1 MAWEKRP
8 SWVWK
13 LLGATSPAV
22 EPDRT
27 AGSGA
32 SRSKRRVASE
42 HLWAGGERQMDETRD
57 LSVQEL
63 LAAEMI
69 LNVELNNASLPTVP
83 CLSRE
88 RPNRRVL
95 CII

>member
-1 MAWEKRP
+1 MK
-8 SWVWK
+8 
-13 LLGATSPAV
+13 LGAWPGRRGH
-22 EPDRT
+22 P
-27 AGSGA
+27 GSGSCWERPA
-32 SRSKRRVASE
+32 LRWSRTGPLAVASE